1 MIMTTQTR
9 VGKLLEK
16 LSTLDEAK
24 RIGEFTIMAK
34 GFTRKQITLDLT
46 RLHYAVNMSKMDTEE
61 DAMRKAK
68 RFLELW
74 LPLELK
80 GIARLADSER
90 TTYMIRL
97 ISIQERAE
105 EMNDHDTKKMLNL
118 LREIMKMYGF

>member
-1 MIMTTQTR
+1 MTTQTR

-34 GFTRKQITLDLT
+34 GFTRKQLLQDFS
-46 RLHYAVNMSKMDTEE
+46 RLHYAINISKMDTEE

-80 GIARLADSER
+80 GIARLDDRER

-97 ISIQERAE
+97 LDIQERAE
-105 EMNDHDTKKMLNL
+105 EMNDRDTKKMLNL